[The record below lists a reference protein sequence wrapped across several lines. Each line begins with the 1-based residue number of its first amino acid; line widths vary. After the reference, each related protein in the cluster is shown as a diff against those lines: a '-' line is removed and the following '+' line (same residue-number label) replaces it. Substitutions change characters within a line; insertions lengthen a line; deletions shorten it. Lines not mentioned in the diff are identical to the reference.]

1 MAQEKPKYSLIADHL
16 LREIRD
22 GTHPVGDLLPT
33 ETTLMRTFGVS
44 RHTVRFAV
52 QELKNRGV
60 VASRQGQGS
69 KVVSTQPESSFVE
82 TIQSIDELIAFG
94 QETTRELI
102 SHQVVEANAELAQ
115 LFGCSVGR
123 RLAEARMLRKTND
136 SKRITIALV
145 TLWMDALI
153 EPVIQDLET
162 IRKSAAE
169 IIADRYGYLAKSV
182 TQTVS
187 ADVFGEEDA
196 RTLNIP
202 SGSPAL
208 IIERRYSTAQAN
220 EPYLVARSSCR
231 ADKMKLASTFVSST

>member
-1 MAQEKPKYSLIADHL
+1 MPLEKPKYVLIADHL

-22 GTHPVGDLLPT
+22 GTHPLGDLLPT
-33 ETTLMRTFGVS
+33 ETALMRTFDVS

-52 QELKNRGV
+52 QELKKRGV

-69 KVVSTQPESSFVE
+69 KVVSTQPDSSFVE

-94 QETTRELI
+94 QETTRELM
-102 SHQVVEANAELAQ
+102 SHHIVEANAELAQ
-115 LFGCSVGR
+115 LFNCSVGR
-123 RLAEARMLRKTND
+123 HLAEAHMLRKTLGPKP
-136 SKRITIALV
+136 STIAHV

-153 EPVIQDLET
+153 EPVIHDLDT

-169 IIADRYGYLAKSV
+169 IIADRYGYIAKSV

-196 RTLNIP
+196 RTLDIP

-208 IIERRYSTAQAN
+208 IIERRYCTAQAN
-220 EPYLVARSSCR
+220 KPYLVARSRCR
-231 ADKMKLASTFVSST
+231 ADKMKLASTFLSST